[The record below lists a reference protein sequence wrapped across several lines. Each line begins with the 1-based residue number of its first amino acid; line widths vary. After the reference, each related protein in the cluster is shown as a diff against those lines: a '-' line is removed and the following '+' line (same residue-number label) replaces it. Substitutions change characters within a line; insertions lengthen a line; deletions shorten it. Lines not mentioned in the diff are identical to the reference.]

1 MKICYQKVQILQHES
16 FFLLLLS
23 NDYAGI
29 LNVFITI
36 YKLQLSSELSE
47 LIESMIPKNGGA
59 ARGSWR

>member
-1 MKICYQKVQILQHES
+1 MKICYQKVQIQYES
-16 FFLLLLS
+16 FLLLLLS

-47 LIESMIPKNGGA
+47 LIES
-59 ARGSWR
+59 

>member
-1 MKICYQKVQILQHES
+1 MNL

>member
-1 MKICYQKVQILQHES
+1 MKICYQKVQIQHES
-16 FFLLLLS
+16 FLLLLLS

-47 LIESMIPKNGGA
+47 LIESMIQRNGGA
-59 ARGSWR
+59 AGSWR